1 MGLTGIFSSFE
12 WLVSSR
18 YLRSRR
24 KQSFISIISL
34 ISVGGVAIG
43 VATVILV
50 ISVMNGFEQS
60 LKDKFLVNQ
69 AHVNVRS
76 PKGYFSNYQEHID
89 RIEGIEGVVAASPAI
104 YSQLAIQPKRSK
116 RIEGTIYIKGI
127 DPILE
132 DNVTG
137 FSGFVDGSFDFY
149 GSALLEEVRRRSSQ
163 RETVK
168 GGIVLGSSVAS
179 RLDINKGDV
188 LRLISKMEP
197 NPANPSTF
205 FADVSNFVVIGL
217 YESGM
222 FAYDNAFGFISLE
235 MAQDLYNQENH
246 INLVQVR
253 TNSPEIASTVA
264 SKIRREIQFTN
275 TGLYSVPRT
284 STWVESH
291 AALFE
296 AIQLEKLVTV
306 IIEALIILVASF
318 NIASTLIMMVMEK
331 TREIGILRSIGSSK
345 MKILIIFILQG
356 CIIGF
361 LGIVLGS
368 VLGVGVCLLLALE
381 VVRPSRWFAL
391 LILVPIFLQIAIT
404 LHRTIRRSISLKL
417 AVSSFWLG
425 IIAFVLY
432 CLVQPIQINSE
443 VYQLNRL
450 AVKIDWFFV
459 GIINFF
465 SFFICLLATLYP
477 AWQASK
483 LNPVEALRY
492 E

>member
-76 PKGYFSNYQEHID
+76 PKGYFSNYQEQID

-116 RIEGTIYIKGI
+116 RFEGTIYIKGI

-222 FAYDNAFGFISLE
+222 FAYDGTRSLQPGKSYKFGSGTDRFSR
-235 MAQDLYNQENH
+235 DC
-246 INLVQVR
+246 
-253 TNSPEIASTVA
+253 
-264 SKIRREIQFTN
+264 
-275 TGLYSVPRT
+275 
-284 STWVESH
+284 WC
-291 AALFE
+291 
-296 AIQLEKLVTV
+296 
-306 IIEALIILVASF
+306 
-318 NIASTLIMMVMEK
+318 
-331 TREIGILRSIGSSK
+331 SS
-345 MKILIIFILQG
+345 Q
-356 CIIGF
+356 
-361 LGIVLGS
+361 
-368 VLGVGVCLLLALE
+368 
-381 VVRPSRWFAL
+381 
-391 LILVPIFLQIAIT
+391 
-404 LHRTIRRSISLKL
+404 
-417 AVSSFWLG
+417 
-425 IIAFVLY
+425 
-432 CLVQPIQINSE
+432 
-443 VYQLNRL
+443 
-450 AVKIDWFFV
+450 
-459 GIINFF
+459 
-465 SFFICLLATLYP
+465 
-477 AWQASK
+477 
-483 LNPVEALRY
+483 
-492 E
+492 

>member
-1 MGLTGIFSSFE
+1 
-12 WLVSSR
+12 
-18 YLRSRR
+18 
-24 KQSFISIISL
+24 
-34 ISVGGVAIG
+34 
-43 VATVILV
+43 
-50 ISVMNGFEQS
+50 
-60 LKDKFLVNQ
+60 
-69 AHVNVRS
+69 
-76 PKGYFSNYQEHID
+76 
-89 RIEGIEGVVAASPAI
+89 
-104 YSQLAIQPKRSK
+104 
-116 RIEGTIYIKGI
+116 
-127 DPILE
+127 
-132 DNVTG
+132 
-137 FSGFVDGSFDFY
+137 
-149 GSALLEEVRRRSSQ
+149 
-163 RETVK
+163 
-168 GGIVLGSSVAS
+168 
-179 RLDINKGDV
+179 
-188 LRLISKMEP
+188 MEP

-235 MAQDLYNQENH
+235 IAQDLYNQKNH
-246 INLVQVR
+246 INLIQVR
-253 TNSPEIASTVA
+253 TTTPEIASTVA
-264 SKIRREIQFTN
+264 NRIRREIQFSN
-275 TGLYSVPRT
+275 AGLYSVPRT

-331 TREIGILRSIGSSK
+331 TREIGILRSMGSSK
-345 MKILIIFILQG
+345 MKILIIFVLQG

-368 VLGVGVCLLLALE
+368 ALGIGTCFLLALE

-391 LILVPIFLQIAIT
+391 LIFVPIFLQVAIA
-404 LHRTIRRSISLKL
+404 LHRTIRRSRSLKFAISLL
-417 AVSSFWLG
+417 WLG
-425 IIAFVLY
+425 IMAFVLY

-459 GIINFF
+459 GVINFS

>member
-1 MGLTGIFSSFE
+1 MGLTRILSSFE

-43 VATVILV
+43 IATVILV

-60 LKDKFLVNQ
+60 LKDKFLINQ

-76 PKGYFSNYQEHID
+76 TKGYFSNYQEQID
-89 RIEGIEGVVAASPAI
+89 RIEGIAGVVSASPVI

-137 FSGFVDGSFDFY
+137 FSGFVDGSFDFH
-149 GSALLEEVRRRSSQ
+149 GSALLEDVRRRSSQ
-163 RETVK
+163 RETIK

-179 RLDINKGDV
+179 RLDINRGDV

-235 MAQDLYNQENH
+235 IAQDLYNQKNY
-246 INLVQVR
+246 INLIQVR
-253 TNSPEIASTVA
+253 TTTPEIASTIA
-264 SKIRREIQFTN
+264 NKIRREIQFSN
-275 TGLYSVPRT
+275 SGLYSVPRT

-331 TREIGILRSIGSSK
+331 TREIGILRSMGSSK
-345 MKILIIFILQG
+345 MKILIIFVLQG

-368 VLGVGVCLLLALE
+368 ALGIGTCFLLALE

-391 LILVPIFLQIAIT
+391 LIFVPIFLQVAIA
-404 LHRTIRRSISLKL
+404 LHRTIRRSRSLKFAISLL
-417 AVSSFWLG
+417 WLG

-459 GIINFF
+459 GVINFS